1 MSLATRSTAVALALL
16 LAPLAACGSDPA
28 PAQPATPAASQA
40 ATTPTSSAAATMSSP
55 KAEERTAKEV
65 FEDISKKVD
74 SASLTTIY
82 DEESDPNELLGR
94 PNGYTSKVAFADS
107 RVKFDDYEEQGLA
120 KDDLDR
126 GGSIEVFPDADGAKL
141 RAEYIQ
147 GVKKS
152 NGILGSEY
160 TYVAGTVLVRVT
172 GKLTPK
178 AAMTYEAALG

>member
-1 MSLATRSTAVALALL
+1 MSLATRSTAATLVLL

-28 PAQPATPAASQA
+28 PAQPAAPAASQA
-40 ATTPTSSAAATMSSP
+40 ATTSAPSASETPSP
-55 KAEERTAKEV
+55 ASEERTAEEV
-65 FEDISKKVD
+65 FEDISAKVD
-74 SASLTTIY
+74 SASLTTVY
-82 DEESDPNELLGR
+82 DEESDPNDLLGR

-126 GGSIEVFPDADGAKL
+126 GGSIEVFPDAEGAKM

-160 TYVAGTVLVRVT
+160 TYVDGTVLVRVT

-178 AAMTYEAALG
+178 QAKDYEEALG